1 MITNAD
7 KGFIHK
13 ELVESYV
20 KDLTYQF
27 RDYINFSL
35 KLCTINAHS
44 SPQARDVVENVTTT
58 CTNVLH
64 TLPHVFRACVNVQ
77 EGLSDWIKEHP
88 YQPIVAM
95 ETFKND
101 IVAKKEPRLQPM
113 SLTKTHDKNLNP
125 HDAMALFLHDASEI
139 IYFKDQDFVVVNPHW
154 FCHQVMG
161 HLIELRR
168 HVEELELTKTIH
180 GGFIKVNRVQYL
192 LNSSLK
198 NATHWVGMNEV
209 NIFLNLIQLMIKM
222 DLAYKVNMV
231 DHPKDDVANL
241 HPNDML
247 FVPTTL
253 EFEVDVATGERH
265 LQWKVEF
272 GVQENYIYIGQ
283 RLQCRD
289 EDVTTLTLGF
299 FPRIQVRGLP
309 KCIYFSIH
317 IQHLM

>member
-1 MITNAD
+1 VITNAD

-113 SLTKTHDKNLNP
+113 SLTKTHDK
-125 HDAMALFLHDASEI
+125 I
-139 IYFKDQDFVVVNPHW
+139 
-154 FCHQVMG
+154 
-161 HLIELRR
+161 
-168 HVEELELTKTIH
+168 
-180 GGFIKVNRVQYL
+180 
-192 LNSSLK
+192 
-198 NATHWVGMNEV
+198 
-209 NIFLNLIQLMIKM
+209 
-222 DLAYKVNMV
+222 
-231 DHPKDDVANL
+231 
-241 HPNDML
+241 
-247 FVPTTL
+247 
-253 EFEVDVATGERH
+253 
-265 LQWKVEF
+265 
-272 GVQENYIYIGQ
+272 
-283 RLQCRD
+283 
-289 EDVTTLTLGF
+289 
-299 FPRIQVRGLP
+299 
-309 KCIYFSIH
+309 
-317 IQHLM
+317 